1 MDKHNAQIYVSTHLV
16 SHGHIFMFF
25 PMPQAEKQPSQISMK
40 KSRSKG
46 SKDKMSQEKV
56 VAQQEPTKERS
67 SVSEAIPEQKP
78 TEREGTK
85 GKERVTEKG
94 IEGEEVADEEKNG
107 EVTSKKTLDQKGSE
121 SFDVV
126 SRLLCCC

>member
-1 MDKHNAQIYVSTHLV
+1 
-16 SHGHIFMFF
+16 
-25 PMPQAEKQPSQISMK
+25 MK

-46 SKDKMSQEKV
+46 SKDKISQEKIV
-56 VAQQEPTKERS
+56 TQPEPTKERS

-78 TEREGTK
+78 TEQEG
-85 GKERVTEKG
+85 EKG
-94 IEGEEVADEEKNG
+94 IEGEDVADGEKTR

-126 SRLLCCC
+126 SRLLLCHLRETVVF